1 MESSTLGHPRE
12 HPESLDADHLSM
24 CKFSGC
30 DDPNYRK
37 FGAEL
42 KQLYERATE
51 SGHGGTQ
58 S

>member
-1 MESSTLGHPRE
+1 
-12 HPESLDADHLSM
+12 M

-58 S
+58 F